1 MEKSEALPEPVIAD
15 DQSTTNGE
23 IHDEPAGDES
33 IYHLPPGLQDLLDSF
48 ETTKSR
54 ISMQPTA
61 SVQRLIQA
69 SQASRPLA
77 EDADRPHHYKP
88 AFRYNTPAH
97 YPQEVLPIFD
107 DPALY
112 ENQRMETDT
121 LFYIFYYRQGTYQQY
136 LAARALKNQSWRFH
150 KQYQTWFQR
159 HEEPKEIT
167 EEYERGSYRFFDYES
182 TWLVSYQPTPCLAVL
197 IVCCRM
203 NRRKA
208 DFKFIYK
215 FLEDDL

>member
-1 MEKSEALPEPVIAD
+1 
-15 DQSTTNGE
+15 
-23 IHDEPAGDES
+23 
-33 IYHLPPGLQDLLDSF
+33 
-48 ETTKSR
+48 
-54 ISMQPTA
+54 MQPTA